1 MVKNKLIIA
10 IALLIGTTIGAGILG
25 IPYVFAKA
33 GILPGLLHLFIIAAV
48 MLLINLYLGEI
59 AIRTKGNHQLTGYA
73 EHYLGKTG
81 RKIMFFSMVFGIYSA
96 LLAYLIGESN
106 SLSFIFFGTSQ
117 YAFVSGIIFWFIM
130 SFLAY
135 FGLKGLKKYEP
146 VSVALVILFSLIIIF
161 MFMGKVKVE
170 NLVYLNPQY
179 FFLPFGVILFAMLG
193 YSILP
198 ELEIILKGKE
208 KIMKKAIILGTLIP
222 AIIYAF
228 FAISIA
234 GVFGQATPEIA
245 TLALGKIFILL
256 GILTMFTAYAA
267 LSIALEDMYILDY
280 KIKRKKAWLLTSLI
294 PILLFI
300 IAEITKTNSFVNVLG
315 ISGAIS
321 GGIAGILILL
331 MNQKAKK
338 KGNRKPEYSIP
349 INKPLILILSIIFI
363 LGILLE
369 IFLH

>member
-1 MVKNKLIIA
+1 MVSKTISA

-25 IPYVFAKA
+25 LPYVFAKA
-33 GILPGLLHLFIIAAV
+33 GILLGLLHLFIISAV

-59 AIRTKGNHQLTGYA
+59 SIRTNGNHQLTGYA
-73 EHYLGKTG
+73 EHYLGKIG
-81 RKIMFFSMVFGIYSA
+81 RRIMFFSMVFGIYSA

-106 SLSFIFFGTSQ
+106 SLSFIFFGTSH
-117 YAFVSGIIFWFIM
+117 YTFLSGLIFWFIM

-146 VSVALVILFSLIIIF
+146 ISVALVILFSLIIIITF
-161 MFMGKVKVE
+161 IGEVRVE
-170 NLVYLNPQY
+170 NLAYFNPQY
-179 FFLPFGVILFAMLG
+179 FFLPIGVILFAMLG
-193 YSILP
+193 YSSLP

-208 KIMKKAIILGTLIP
+208 RMMKKAIILGTLIP
-222 AIIYAF
+222 AVIYAF

-234 GVFGQATPEIA
+234 GTIGPATPEIA

-256 GILTMFTAYAA
+256 GIITMFTAYAT
-267 LSIALEDMYILDY
+267 LSISLEDMYLLDY
-280 KIKRKKAWLLTSLI
+280 KIKRKKAWLLTTLI

-321 GGIAGILILL
+321 GGTAGILILL

-338 KGNRKPEYSIP
+338 KGDRKPEYSLP
-349 INKPLILILSIIFI
+349 INKIIIIILSIIFI
-363 LGILLE
+363 AGAVLE
-369 IFLH
+369 IFLK